1 MFVYTCVIIY
11 AEDKEGGLRL
21 NGMMEFFREWSR
33 MTVGLKE
40 AEKGRLIDSIAYYA
54 ITDATTD
61 LTGKEACL
69 LPVFQNFVD
78 EKRCERTV

>member
-1 MFVYTCVIIY
+1 M
-11 AEDKEGGLRL
+11 

-33 MTVGLKE
+33 IACGLKE
-40 AEKGRLIDSIAYYA
+40 AEKGRLIDAIAYYA
-54 ITDATTD
+54 QTGATTE

-69 LPVFQNFVD
+69 LPVFSNFVD